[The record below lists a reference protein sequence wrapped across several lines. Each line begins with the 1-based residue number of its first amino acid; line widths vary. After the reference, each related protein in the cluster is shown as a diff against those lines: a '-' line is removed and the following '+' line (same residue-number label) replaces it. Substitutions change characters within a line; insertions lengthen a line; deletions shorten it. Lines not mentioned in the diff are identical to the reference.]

1 MSAAR
6 LILSSGDPLVDRRMD
21 WARALLAEG
30 NPADA
35 AALLD
40 EAVERAGHYAPG
52 WFLLGE
58 AREAMGEPAAAR
70 AAYERALELDPA
82 DRLGAG
88 LHVVR
93 LGGRLPEGA
102 GAGGRA
108 GFGGTS
114 FGMSEAYVRT
124 LFDQY
129 ADRFDAALARLGYRG
144 PELIDAALADACAA
158 LARPYAFG
166 RGLDLGCGT
175 GLVAARLADHVGAL
189 EGVDLSPNMIA
200 LAQRRGVY
208 ERAVAGEMVAFL
220 KERPAEDVDLVF
232 AGDAFCYLD
241 DLGPILTES
250 ARVLEPGGLLAF
262 TVETHEGA
270 GILLRDTLRF
280 AHAQTYVV
288 AALDAAGLALVSC
301 TARSTRT
308 EKEQPVPGLV
318 VVAVKAV

>member
-1 MSAAR
+1 MSPAR
-6 LILSSGDPLVDRRMD
+6 LILSSGNPTVDRRMD
-21 WARALLAEG
+21 WARALMAEG
-30 NPADA
+30 NAADA

-40 EAVERAGHYAPG
+40 EAVARTADYAPG
-52 WFLLGE
+52 WFLLGQ
-58 AREAMGEPAAAR
+58 AREALGEGETAR
-70 AAYERALELDPA
+70 AAYERVLDLDPA
-82 DRLGAG
+82 DTLGAG

-93 LGGRLPEGA
+93 LGGTLPE
-102 GAGGRA
+102 AGGA
-108 GFGGTS
+108 ASTS

-144 PELIDAALADACAA
+144 PELIHAALSDACAA

-200 LAQRRGVY
+200 LARRRGVY

-220 KERPAEDVDLVF
+220 KERPAEDTDLIF

-241 DLGPILTES
+241 DLGPILAES
-250 ARVLEPGGLLAF
+250 ARVLERGGLLAF
-262 TVETHEGA
+262 TVETHDGA

-280 AHAQTYVV
+280 AHAENYVR
-288 AALDAAGLALVSC
+288 ATLAAAGLTLISC
-301 TARSTRT
+301 AAQSTRT
-308 EKEQPVPGLV
+308 EKDQPVPGLV
-318 VVAVKAV
+318 VVAQREG

>member
-21 WARALLAEG
+21 WARALMAEG
-30 NPADA
+30 NPGDA

-40 EAVERAGHYAPG
+40 EAVARAGHYAPG

-58 AREAMGEPAAAR
+58 AREAMGEFEAAR
-70 AAYERALELDPA
+70 AAYERALDLDPA
-82 DRLGAG
+82 DTLGAG
-88 LHVVR
+88 LHIVR
-93 LGGRLPEGA
+93 LGGTLPDAA
-102 GAGGRA
+102 GAGFA
-108 GFGGTS
+108 
-114 FGMSEAYVRT
+114 MSEAYVRT

-144 PELIDAALADACAA
+144 PELIDAALAEACAT
-158 LARPYAFG
+158 LVRPYAFG

-220 KERPAEDVDLVF
+220 AARPAEDADLIF

-241 DLGPILTES
+241 DLGPILAES

-262 TVETHEGA
+262 TVETHEGP
-270 GILLRDTLRF
+270 GIVLRDTLRF
-280 AHAQTYVV
+280 AHAEPYVR
-288 AALDAAGLALVSC
+288 AALEAAHLALISC
-301 TARSTRT
+301 AAQSTRT

-318 VVAVKAV
+318 VVAQRAG